1 MNPVTLSTNTT
12 RDPARVWLLRI
23 QLGLYRFPGYPRLA
37 ACIRNLEPGNQK
49 SARVTTIGYRYPVP
63 SDRAYPFLVGYL
75 LVRLRRS
82 KLSKRSGGWFG
93 FAVPSNQETG
103 QPVIFI
109 GNQSL

>member
-49 SARVTTIGYRYPVP
+49 SARVTTIGYRYPIP
-63 SDRAYPFLVGYL
+63 SWLLRIQTIARIRSL
-75 LVRLRRS
+75 LVTPYPNDP
-82 KLSKRSGGWFG
+82 
-93 FAVPSNQETG
+93 AVGSASPFQAIKKPVNQ
-103 QPVIFI
+103 
-109 GNQSL
+109 